1 MLSFICELT
10 LDIYGFY
17 QNTTDIIDM
26 KNKSFK
32 KSTTYKFL
40 ILCGIFNIFN
50 HLLKIIIVTWLLI
63 DLKEN
68 TCYFFAAGL
77 IFTEFSRMG
86 LLFGI
91 SVLRF
96 ISVLKRKFFI
106 NLDQFEDVL
115 WKLSF
120 PIFLAIALTLMFTI
134 YKRVVGATQQV
145 WKMEIIG
152 SNATKYVEHNIM

>member
-1 MLSFICELT
+1 MLSFMCELI

-17 QNTTDIIDM
+17 QNTSDIIDM

-40 ILCGIFNIFN
+40 ILCGIFNVFN

-63 DLKEN
+63 DLKEE
-68 TCYFFAAGL
+68 TCYYFAAGL

-91 SVLRF
+91 SVLRL
-96 ISVLKRKFFI
+96 ISVLKRKIFI
-106 NLDQFEDVL
+106 SFDQLEDVL
-115 WKLSF
+115 WKLSL
-120 PIFLAIALTLMFTI
+120 PIFLSIALTLMFTI

-152 SNATKYVEHNIM
+152 SNAT

>member
-1 MLSFICELT
+1 MCELI

-17 QNTTDIIDM
+17 QNTNDIIDM

-63 DLKEN
+63 DLKEES
-68 TCYFFAAGL
+68 CYYFAAGL

-91 SVLRF
+91 SVIRF
-96 ISVLKRKFFI
+96 ISVLKRKFFLS
-106 NLDQFEDVL
+106 LDQLEDVL

-120 PIFLAIALTLMFTI
+120 PVFLAIALMLMFTI
-134 YKRVVGATQQV
+134 YKCVVGATQQV
-145 WKMEIIG
+145 WKMEIIDIIHRV
-152 SNATKYVEHNIM
+152 KIKH